1 MILLLYL
8 ISQNP
13 YPVVESDPHYCYEV
27 AEELRI
33 ATENEVITDKEA
45 ARLLERCP
53 IYTDNSL
60 SP

>member
-1 MILLLYL
+1 MILFLYL

-13 YPVVESDPHYCYEV
+13 YPVIESDPHYCYEV

-45 ARLLERCP
+45 VAILANCP
-53 IYTDNSL
+53 LHT
-60 SP
+60 

>member
-13 YPVVESDPHYCYEV
+13 YPVVESDPHYCYEL
-27 AEELRI
+27 AEELRV

-45 ARLLERCP
+45 LVILDRCP
-53 IYTDNSL
+53 LYT
-60 SP
+60 